1 MDLLA
6 TGTGLDMK
14 NRIFETNSGN
24 NSHGEGRSDSVA
36 SSKPIDRN
44 QLKDIHSVVID
55 PSKPCEERVRS
66 FVEQIG
72 NPYCYLD
79 NGIVVEVGYAD
90 TDISLQDRLSA
101 YAASI
106 SRNPGK

>member
-1 MDLLA
+1 
-6 TGTGLDMK
+6 MK
-14 NRIFETNSGN
+14 STQN
-24 NSHGEGRSDSVA
+24 
-36 SSKPIDRN
+36 PIDRS
-44 QLKDIHSVVID
+44 QLKDIRNVVID
-55 PSKPCEERVRS
+55 TSQPCRERVKA

-101 YAASI
+101 YASSI
-106 SRNPGK
+106 DESTGK